1 MAPDRIQRARHT
13 VDQQVVLEAAVEA
26 QQEAQPEQQIK
37 VSPEQTDSAHRL
49 QVVVEAQLRLP
60 SPQEQTLE
68 ETAETELAH
77 PSPVQPLL
85 EAAVVEEHD
94 SPEQLETE
102 AQAAAEQAKLLAT
115 AQPEQ
120 SIKAQAEAAAKIV
133 VPVPMRQVATE
144 DPAS

>member
-1 MAPDRIQRARHT
+1 MALGRIHRPRHT
-13 VDQQVVLEAAVEA
+13 ADQQVVLEAAVEA
-26 QQEAQPEQQIK
+26 PQEAQPEQQIK
-37 VSPEQTDSAHRL
+37 VSPEPTDSARRL

-94 SPEQLETE
+94 WPEQLETE
-102 AQAAAEQAKLLAT
+102 AQVAAEQAKLLAT
-115 AQPEQ
+115 AQREQ
-120 SIKAQAEAAAKIV
+120 SI
-133 VPVPMRQVATE
+133 
-144 DPAS
+144 